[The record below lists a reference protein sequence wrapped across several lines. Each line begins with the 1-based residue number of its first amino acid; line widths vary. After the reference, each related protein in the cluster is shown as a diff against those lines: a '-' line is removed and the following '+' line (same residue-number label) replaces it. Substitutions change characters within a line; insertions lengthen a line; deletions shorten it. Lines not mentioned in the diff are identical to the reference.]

1 MKLNELRTANYLL
14 SAPNL
19 THCPEDEGHEV
30 AFAGRSNAGKSSCL
44 NLVAGQKSLA
54 RVSKTPGRTQL
65 INFFTL
71 TNPLQKLVDLPGYGF
86 AKVPDAMRA
95 NWGRDIQGYL
105 TLRQALKGLV
115 LLSDIRHPMR
125 ELDVQMVDWCVAR
138 ELPVQVVLT
147 KGDKLSKNQAN
158 QTLFAVRKALPEG
171 CGVQVFS
178 ALKGTGLET
187 LQAVLCDWLRL
198 PPEDA
203 AESAPK

>member
-1 MKLNELRTANYLL
+1 MKLNQLRTAQYLL

-19 THCPEDEGHEV
+19 THCPPDEGHEV

-71 TNPLQKLVDLPGYGF
+71 NDVRQKLVDLPGYGF

-105 TLRQALKGLV
+105 TLRESLKGLV

-125 ELDVQMVDWCVAR
+125 ELDVQMAQWCFSR
-138 ELPVQVVLT
+138 DLPVQIVLT

-158 QTLFAVRKALPEG
+158 QTLFKVRKDLPEN
-171 CGVQVFS
+171 CGVQIFS
-178 ALKGTGLET
+178 ALKGTGLDT
-187 LQAVLCDWLRL
+187 LQKVLCDWLRL
-198 PPEDA
+198 EEDG
-203 AESAPK
+203 AELAPK